1 MSVLAD
7 LEVVATGCAI
17 VLAALALLWGL
28 TALVGRLVV
37 ALGGGLSRSQA
48 IAAPVGHGVPPHHL
62 VAIAAA
68 VEATLGE
75 GHRIVGIAAPAH
87 RVPAWASS
95 ARYPQSHRRPAL
107 GGSLYERTD
116 GS

>member
-7 LEVVATGCAI
+7 LEIVATGCAI
-17 VLAALALLWGL
+17 VVGALALLWGL
-28 TALVGRLVV
+28 TALVGHLV
-37 ALGGGLSRSQA
+37 ALGSPRPVV
-48 IAAPVGHGVPPHHL
+48 AAAAADGVPAHHL

-87 RVPAWASS
+87 RVPVWASS
-95 ARYPQSHRRPAL
+95 ARYPQSHRRPAF
-107 GGSLYERTD
+107 GGSLHERTD